1 MTEGDLYLYSGWMTG
16 KPILIER
23 YTTQEAVKEAAQKLN
38 DHARKNDESVE
49 FFWQYR
55 SGGFVNK

>member
-1 MTEGDLYLYSGWMTG
+1 MSEGDFYLYKGWMTG
-16 KPILIER
+16 KPVLIER
-23 YTTQEAVKEAAQKLN
+23 YTTQDAVKKAAQKLN
-38 DHARKNDESVE
+38 DHARKNDEPVE